1 MCAGVYTKLLVLLLL
16 HAFIHI
22 SLSLP
27 RDRLYDAVFN
37 ADVDFVRD
45 LLAEWKKD
53 PALLTPGSFPTDP
66 RFAEKEHG
74 RTALMMCGYKD
85 ADKLDYKHR
94 MKTDRACLSIAKDMK
109 AAGADMSH
117 IDNHGWCVLSM
128 AAIRGLTL
136 FSEYLIQQGAP
147 VNLQDND
154 EGQSPLMK
162 ALAHGYIDTAQMLLK
177 NGASLTQRDTHGR
190 TPLLLLVGQAMAD
203 SLFQPKLEEFL
214 NIAFA
219 ARTTDGIDTAAS
231 TGTGAAGKTEKG
243 KQGKKGKGGEK
254 EGRDAAAG
262 APTTTAGTDPAPAAA
277 VATVDFPTDLN
288 GRTALHYAVIGRSL
302 EVARILLDRG
312 ADPTL
317 SDHFGKASMS
327 MVRHAEMREGDG
339 DAIQTNNNQK
349 DQEQLVKILQEGV
362 AAAVVRKHAEWQRSS
377 DPVWEDL

>member
-1 MCAGVYTKLLVLLLL
+1 MCASVYTMLLVLLL

-66 RFAEKEHG
+66 RYAEKEHG

-117 IDNHGWCVLSM
+117 VDNYGWCVLSM

-136 FSEYLIQQGAP
+136 FSEYLIQHGAP

-177 NGASLTQRDTHGR
+177 NGASLTQRDTRGR

-203 SLFQPKLEEFL
+203 RRFQPKLEEFL

-219 ARTTDGIDTAAS
+219 ARSTDGIDTAAS

-243 KQGKKGKGGEK
+243 KQGKKGKGGETG
-254 EGRDAAAG
+254 GREAAAG
-262 APTTTAGTDPAPAAA
+262 APTTAGEDPTPAAA
-277 VATVDFPTDLN
+277 VAIATVDFPADSN

-302 EVARILLDRG
+302 AVARILLDAG

-317 SDHFGKASMS
+317 SDNFGKATMS
-327 MVRHAEMREGDG
+327 MVRDAEVRAA

-349 DQEQLVKILQEGV
+349 EQEQLVKILQEGA
-362 AAAVVRKHAEWQRSS
+362 AAAVVRKHAQWQQSS
-377 DPVWEDL
+377 EPVWEDL